1 MDLMP
6 ISKTEM
12 INIDLIE
19 SIEVRMFRGK
29 KMFKIT
35 IGGKQYTPDLDSME
49 LLSML
54 VKKGTVKSTHQFFSV

>member
-1 MDLMP
+1 MDLIT

-19 SIEVRMFRGK
+19 SIEVKTFRGK

-35 IGGKQYTPDLDSME
+35 IGGKQYTPDVESSE
-49 LLSML
+49 LLGL
-54 VKKGTVKSTHQFFSV
+54 LLKKGVVKSTNQFFSV